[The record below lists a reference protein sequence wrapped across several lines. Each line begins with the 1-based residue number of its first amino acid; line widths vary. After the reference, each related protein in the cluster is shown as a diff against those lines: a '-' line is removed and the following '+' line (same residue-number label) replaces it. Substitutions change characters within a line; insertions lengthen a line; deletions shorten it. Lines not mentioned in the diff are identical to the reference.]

1 MRQVSSLLSYWLYFP
16 LAVAELSQPL
26 AWWFGS
32 SATHRH
38 EPRNGAARTPKFRI
52 ARGRN
57 RVVGWVNRIIAG
69 IRETAKPFAKVRLAG
84 ERD

>member
-1 MRQVSSLLSYWLYFP
+1 MR
-16 LAVAELSQPL
+16 ELKPRPP
-26 AWWFGS
+26 GD
-32 SATHRH
+32 

-69 IRETAKPFAKVRLAG
+69 IRELRQGPFGGGAG
-84 ERD
+84 LKDVADVTKQC